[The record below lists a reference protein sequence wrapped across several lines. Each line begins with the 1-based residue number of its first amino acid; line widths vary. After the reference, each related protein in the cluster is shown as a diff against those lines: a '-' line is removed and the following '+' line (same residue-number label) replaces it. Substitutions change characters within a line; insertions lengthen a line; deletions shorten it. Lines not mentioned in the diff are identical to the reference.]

1 MLVQV
6 MLEGP
11 KPEGSGG
18 KGKGMSRY
26 VQSGP
31 INALEG
37 ESDVEISV
45 RLRHTQHVGQ
55 AIECAC
61 PSTAGV
67 RFKVHTHAMNVYIQC
82 YVTVYVKTLYSEVR
96 AVTDAGTD
104 RGDGPA
110 GYKVQA
116 EI

>member
-1 MLVQV
+1 
-6 MLEGP
+6 
-11 KPEGSGG
+11 
-18 KGKGMSRY
+18 MSRY

-37 ESDVEISV
+37 ESDFEISV

-55 AIECAC
+55 AIEC

-82 YVTVYVKTLYSEVR
+82 YVTVLVYVKTLYSEVR
-96 AVTDAGTD
+96 TVTDAGTD
-104 RGDGPA
+104 RGESAPQ
-110 GYKVQA
+110 VQA